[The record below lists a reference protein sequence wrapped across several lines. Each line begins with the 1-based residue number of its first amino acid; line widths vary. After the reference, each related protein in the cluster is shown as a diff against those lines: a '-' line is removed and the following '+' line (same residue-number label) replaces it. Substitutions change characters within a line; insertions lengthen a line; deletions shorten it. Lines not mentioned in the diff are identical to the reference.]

1 MEISTLKQTNI
12 VDVNAK
18 QLATKAEIRWSID
31 VVLSN
36 YSFNSVSNKSDLFCK
51 MFPDSKIAE
60 NFSCGKTKCSYVV
73 CFGRAPYFKGILT
86 EILCNVEY
94 ILALFDELFNKTSK
108 RGQMDM
114 HVRCWDNNHNY
125 VATRYYHSQ
134 FIGKASAKDVFEYF
148 SACLPGI
155 SESKLL
161 QVSSDGPNVNLSF
174 LDLLEEDRNEKELSQ
189 HVHIGICGL
198 HTLSNSMKHSEEA
211 SGWNVEKLLSSLH
224 RIFDES
230 PSIRADY
237 ETLTQAI
244 SSN

>member
-1 MEISTLKQTNI
+1 M
-12 VDVNAK
+12 
-18 QLATKAEIRWSID
+18 
-31 VVLSN
+31 
-36 YSFNSVSNKSDLFCK
+36 
-51 MFPDSKIAE
+51 
-60 NFSCGKTKCSYVV
+60 
-73 CFGRAPYFKGILT
+73 
-86 EILCNVEY
+86 
-94 ILALFDELFNKTSK
+94 
-108 RGQMDM
+108 
-114 HVRCWDNNHNY
+114 
-125 VATRYYHSQ
+125 
-134 FIGKASAKDVFEYF
+134 GKASAEDVFSSF
-148 SACLPGI
+148 SACLSGI

-224 RIFDES
+224 LIFDES